1 MCKAIIDTCF
11 FEKFYKNAKL
21 QEDFYILINEAGFEL
36 LLNPYVFEYEL
47 SMKSYIEKMINDG
60 FVKVCKYDDF
70 ITEEH
75 IRLYYTGLFVSIY
88 NEFYENM
95 KVLNPKKAE
104 KMVELEN
111 DVDVFTK
118 RAAGASL
125 GDVHIILMALFME
138 IPIIL
143 SEDSDMAEI
152 YRIARNKF
160 DSDKFKLMVYKVEDV
175 IEYIKGKAGHKIID
189 KELRRIKRAFGK

>member
-1 MCKAIIDTCF
+1 
-11 FEKFYKNAKL
+11 
-21 QEDFYILINEAGFEL
+21 
-36 LLNPYVFEYEL
+36 
-47 SMKSYIEKMINDG
+47 
-60 FVKVCKYDDF
+60 
-70 ITEEH
+70 
-75 IRLYYTGLFVSIY
+75 
-88 NEFYENM
+88 
-95 KVLNPKKAE
+95 
-104 KMVELEN
+104 
-111 DVDVFTK
+111 
-118 RAAGASL
+118 
-125 GDVHIILMALFME
+125 ME